1 MFKCAIKHRFRSCI
15 KERTLITTKA
25 VRLRGSAYCKSHLPQ
40 RGDVFMIINLTDVF
54 TSEGKDRRES
64 LQVELDEFS
73 YLGNQYRICEKS
85 PLTMNFSNIGKGKA
99 LLEGQIKLVLEI
111 PCDRC
116 LRPVKESLEIN
127 FSQELYSPE
136 VLEPEE
142 ADEQNF
148 MHGYELDVEAFVK
161 NEILINMPVKV
172 LCRPDCKGICK
183 KCGHNLNDGECGC
196 DTFVPDPR
204 MAAIKDIFNAYKEV

>member
-1 MFKCAIKHRFRSCI
+1 MLKCAIKHRFMSCI
-15 KERTLITTKA
+15 KERTLITTNA
-25 VRLRGSAYCKSHLPQ
+25 ARLRGAAYCKSHLPQ

-99 LLEGQIKLVLEI
+99 LLEGRLKLVLEI

-116 LRPVKESLEIN
+116 LRPVKEPLEID

-136 VLEPEE
+136 ILEPEE
-142 ADEQNF
+142 EDEQSF
-148 MHGYELDVEAFVK
+148 VHGYELDVEAFVK

>member
-1 MFKCAIKHRFRSCI
+1 MTIS
-15 KERTLITTKA
+15 
-25 VRLRGSAYCKSHLPQ
+25 RLLQ
-40 RGDVFMIINLTDVF
+40 RGDVFMVVNLTDVF

-64 LQVELDEFS
+64 LQVELDEFF
-73 YLGNQYRICEKS
+73 YMGNHYKICEKS
-85 PLTMNFSNIGKGKA
+85 PLVMNFSNISRGKV
-99 LLEGQIKLVLEI
+99 LMEGQFELVMEI

-116 LRPVKESLEIN
+116 LRPVKEPLEIS
-127 FSQELYSPE
+127 FSQELISPE
-136 VLEPEE
+136 NLEPEE
-142 ADEQNF
+142 EDEQPF
-148 MHGYELDVEAFVK
+148 VHGFELDVEAFLK

-204 MAAIKDIFNAYKEV
+204 MAAIKDIFNANKEV

>member
-1 MFKCAIKHRFRSCI
+1 MQARLYLLKCAIKHRFMSCI
-15 KERTLITTKA
+15 KERGNVL
-25 VRLRGSAYCKSHLPQ
+25 
-40 RGDVFMIINLTDVF
+40 MMINLTDVF
-54 TSEGKDRRES
+54 TSGGKDRRES
-64 LQVELDEFS
+64 LQAELDELS
-73 YLGNQYRICEKS
+73 YMGSRYKVCEKS
-85 PLTMNFSNIGKGKA
+85 PLTMNFSNIGKGKV
-99 LLEGQIKLVLEI
+99 LLEGQLKLVLEI

-116 LRPVKESLEIN
+116 LKPVKEPLEIS
-127 FSQELYSPE
+127 FSQELYLPE
-136 VLEPEE
+136 MLEPEE
-142 ADEQNF
+142 ADEQSF

>member
-1 MFKCAIKHRFRSCI
+1 MGR
-15 KERTLITTKA
+15 
-25 VRLRGSAYCKSHLPQ
+25 LPQ

-64 LQVELDEFS
+64 LQIELDEFS
-73 YLGNQYRICEKS
+73 YMGSQYKICEKS
-85 PLTMNFSNIGKGKA
+85 PLTMNFSNISKGKV
-99 LLEGQIKLVLEI
+99 LLEGQLKLVMEI

-116 LRPVKESLEIN
+116 LRSVKEPLELR

-136 VLEPEE
+136 DLEPGEE
-142 ADEQNF
+142 DEQSF
-148 MHGYELDVEAFVK
+148 VHGFELDVEAFVK

-204 MAAIKDIFNAYKEV
+204 MAAIKDIFNANKEV

>member
-1 MFKCAIKHRFRSCI
+1 M
-15 KERTLITTKA
+15 
-25 VRLRGSAYCKSHLPQ
+25 
-40 RGDVFMIINLTDVF
+40 MINLTDVF

-64 LQVELDEFS
+64 LQAELDEIS
-73 YLGNQYRICEKS
+73 CMGSRYRICEKS
-85 PLTMNFSNIGKGKA
+85 PLQMNFSNISKGKL
-99 LLEGQIKLVLEI
+99 LLEGSLALIMEI

-116 LRPVKESLEIN
+116 LRLVKEPLELN

-136 VLEPEE
+136 VLDPEE
-142 ADEQNF
+142 AQEQGF
-148 MHGYELDVEAFVK
+148 MHGYELDVEAFVR

-204 MAAIKDIFNAYKEV
+204 MAAIKDIFNANKEV

>member
-1 MFKCAIKHRFRSCI
+1 MLKCAIKHRFMSCI
-15 KERTLITTKA
+15 KERTLITTNA
-25 VRLRGSAYCKSHLPQ
+25 ARLRGAAYCKSHLPQ

-85 PLTMNFSNIGKGKA
+85 PLIMNFSNIGKGKA
-99 LLEGQIKLVLEI
+99 LLGGRLKLVLEI

-116 LRPVKESLEIN
+116 LRPVKEPLEID

-136 VLEPEE
+136 ILEPEE
-142 ADEQNF
+142 EDEQSF
-148 MHGYELDVEAFVK
+148 VHGYELDVEAFVK